1 MKACCICTHTRT
13 VIYKL
18 LSVRSYLP
26 VHICIY
32 VIDCQFS
39 FTHLNP
45 IHRGIFPIS
54 DKFRIVGLAEHGSS
68 AQVDLQSDPE
78 FASMFLF
85 HNVEPLEM
93 EGEREVILSKVG
105 QLTVPVR
112 TYIQVRILFLQYIT
126 HCTYIH
132 T

>member
-1 MKACCICTHTRT
+1 M
-13 VIYKL
+13 
-18 LSVRSYLP
+18 
-26 VHICIY
+26 
-32 VIDCQFS
+32 
-39 FTHLNP
+39 
-45 IHRGIFPIS
+45 
-54 DKFRIVGLAEHGSS
+54 
-68 AQVDLQSDPE
+68 DLQSDPE
-78 FASMFLF
+78 FVSMFLF

-126 HCTYIH
+126 HCTNIH